1 MVSNSVPEYDADV
14 VDFHR
19 YIVAIV
25 IPCATI
31 IAVGGNIH
39 MQLTLSR
46 VDRVHVQEMRIRIQ
60 AVYVPAVVPFM
71 NSCSGLRIAISTLF

>member
-1 MVSNSVPEYDADV
+1 
-14 VDFHR
+14 
-19 YIVAIV
+19 
-25 IPCATI
+25 
-31 IAVGGNIH
+31 

-60 AVYVPAVVPFM
+60 AVYVPAVVPIM